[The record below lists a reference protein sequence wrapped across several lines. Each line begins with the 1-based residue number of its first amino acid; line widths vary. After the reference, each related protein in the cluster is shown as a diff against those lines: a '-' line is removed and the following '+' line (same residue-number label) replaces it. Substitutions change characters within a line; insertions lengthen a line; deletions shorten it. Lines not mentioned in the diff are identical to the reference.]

1 MKEEIEKEEIS
12 HKASKLKIVEG
23 GAGLVALATQ

>member
-23 GAGLVALATQ
+23 AGLVALATQ